1 MQFDHGYYNKL
12 SIGWIFLLIIISSC
26 EKTNQPPEAKFK
38 VSAYLADTLA
48 VLEFDATAVSDP
60 EDQQLAL
67 FVQWDFQGDGKWD
80 TDYSNQKLT
89 AFRYDKKGLF
99 HPILQVKD
107 QDGATDTTSMEV
119 LITDIMKVSQLVDAR
134 DGRSY
139 KITLIEDVW
148 WMSENLDYGSWIKA
162 PQGQENNRIVEK
174 YYYDNDSTQSIYKG
188 GLYTWKEVS
197 GWSKTNLPQ
206 GICPEGWQLP
216 DGVALAKLIKK
227 GSLISPQRRLYG
239 PGGFWNLDLPDHGGS
254 YSWYVNYEFSMGES
268 HWWTG
273 ECYGDYSRNTPW
285 VIWYRDYMNLV
296 YSNFDGEAT
305 NYYMAALPVR
315 CIKKVQ

>member
-1 MQFDHGYYNKL
+1 MQFDHRYCNRL
-12 SIGWIFLLIIISSC
+12 IFGWIFLLMIFASC
-26 EKTNQPPEAKFK
+26 EESNLPPVAKFK
-38 VSAYLADTLA
+38 ISAYLADTVS
-48 VLEFDATAVSDP
+48 VLEFDATAVTDP

-67 FVQWDFQGDGKWD
+67 FVRWDFQGDSKWD
-80 TDYSNQKLT
+80 TDYSNQKLA

-99 HPILQVKD
+99 HPILEVKD
-107 QDGATDTTSMEV
+107 QDGATDTTSLEV
-119 LITDIMKVSQLVDAR
+119 LITDIMKVSQMLDAR

-148 WMSENLDYGSWIKA
+148 WMSENLDYGTWIKA

-174 YYYDNDSTQSIYKG
+174 YYYNNDSAQTEYKG

-197 GWSKTNLPQ
+197 GWAKANLPQ

-216 DGVALAKLIKK
+216 DGIALAKLINL
-227 GSLISPQRRLYG
+227 GHLVSPQRRLYG
-239 PGGFWNLDLPDHGGS
+239 PGGFWNLDLPVQGGS
-254 YSWYVNYEFSMGES
+254 YGWYQNYKFSMGIS
-268 HWWTG
+268 RWWTG
-273 ECYGDYSRNTPW
+273 ECSGDYSNNTPYA
-285 VIWYRDYMNLV
+285 IEYYDYLNLT
-296 YSNFDGEAT
+296 YSNYDGEAT